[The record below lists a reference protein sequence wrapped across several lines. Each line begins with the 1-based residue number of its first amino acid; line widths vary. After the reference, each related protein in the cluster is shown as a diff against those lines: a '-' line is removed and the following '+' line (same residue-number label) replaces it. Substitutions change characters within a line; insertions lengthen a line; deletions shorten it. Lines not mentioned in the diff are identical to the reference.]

1 MTPVL
6 AFDIETIPDCAGI
19 RRLHDLPAELP
30 DEEVAEVAF
39 QARRARTGSDFLP
52 PHLQRVLVISCVLRS
67 EEGIQVFSIGEPE
80 RDERAAI
87 QKFYDGLDKLVP
99 QLISW
104 NGGGFDLPV
113 LNYRGLVLGVSAPR
127 FWDTGDDDRDFRF
140 NNYLNRYHAR
150 HCDLMDILAM
160 YQPRNN
166 APLDEV
172 ARVAGFPGKLGMD
185 GSAVWGA
192 YRAGR
197 IAEIRAYC
205 ECDSA
210 NTYLLWL
217 RFQRLRGV
225 LDEANYANEC
235 VRLREY
241 LEKSGAPHWK
251 EFLARWTS

>member
-1 MTPVL
+1 LTPVL

-19 RRLHDLPAELP
+19 RRLYDLPAGLP

-39 QARRARTGSDFLP
+39 QARRARTGNDFLP

-67 EEGIQVFSIGEPE
+67 DEGVQVFSIGEPE
-80 RDERAAI
+80 RDERASI
-87 QKFYDGLDKLVP
+87 QKFYDGLEKLVP
-99 QLISW
+99 QLVSW

-113 LNYRGLVLGVSAPR
+113 LNYRALALGVSAPR
-127 FWDTGDDDRDFRF
+127 FWDQGDDDRDFRF
-140 NNYLNRYHAR
+140 NNYVNRYHAR
-150 HCDLMDILAM
+150 HCDLMDVLAM

-185 GSAVWGA
+185 GAAVWGA
-192 YRAGR
+192 YRAGG

-205 ECDSA
+205 EADSA

-217 RFQRLRGV
+217 RYQQLRGV
-225 LDEANYANEC
+225 LDEANYAREC
-235 VRLREY
+235 GLLRAH
-241 LEKSGAPHWK
+241 LETSGAPHWK